1 MPNYGITAPI
11 QASGFPHK
19 TALMCYDSGISGF
32 RSLDITK
39 LEWLL
44 EDIRI
49 NTDSI
54 EINVSG
60 INVDIVDPTGA
71 GLLQSGVTLLQDISG
86 RLLFQNSGTR
96 DTNRLTID
104 LFDTSSRL
112 SGISGSLVRT
122 EIATFDTSSRLSG
135 ISGSLVLLETAL
147 FDTSLR
153 VSGLSGKLGEVT
165 GLLLTNNINA
175 NDISNRISGLSGKLS
190 EVTGL
195 LLTANIDGFDNTQ
208 RLSGIS
214 GLLNRVTG
222 KLSNIYEYFQTGV
235 NTTRQGTGSSII
247 VTAVNSTGTFRL
259 VSYFAKKAIFVN
271 HRDPAYRVYKN
282 NETGLDYLRYLPCM
296 SGGWA
301 GRTEVE
307 GITDLNE
314 IAIQTDNTATSNLSG
329 VCIAYF

>member
-1 MPNYGITAPI
+1 M
-11 QASGFPHK
+11 
-19 TALMCYDSGISGF
+19 
-32 RSLDITK
+32 
-39 LEWLL
+39 
-44 EDIRI
+44 
-49 NTDSI
+49 
-54 EINVSG
+54 
-60 INVDIVDPTGA
+60 
-71 GLLQSGVTLLQDISG
+71 
-86 RLLFQNSGTR
+86 
-96 DTNRLTID
+96 
-104 LFDTSSRL
+104 
-112 SGISGSLVRT
+112 
-122 EIATFDTSSRLSG
+122 
-135 ISGSLVLLETAL
+135 LETAL